1 MRSDMIPTD
10 DGNCRPSDLP
20 GTLQRPSHLIGVVRC
35 RPAIAAFAL
44 LLAVA
49 CARSVG
55 ATPIFLVDSSADS
68 SVVPET
74 LIFRVDRATGQLTT
88 LGTLPTEFGEVAALA
103 AASDNLLYAAATRT
117 GDILEITASP
127 FGFRSIGSVVATN
140 PVGLGA
146 NNIVGLAFSG
156 GVLYAIDE
164 ATDELSRIQITPFN
178 ATVIGQV
185 RLGSIAG
192 PVLDVFGGD
201 IAEDASGNWFLWTQ
215 GDPQGPH
222 LYRLDVT
229 AAVATELDP
238 TNQTLGAKTGIAFD
252 YQGGG
257 ALLASSGVLDALL
270 TLNPATGETTASVPF
285 CLNCPT
291 PYDHRF
297 GDLASP
303 RCTDAD
309 QDGFAPEGGDCG
321 PVDCNDDDPSI
332 NPAAEEVCN
341 GIDDNCDGTI
351 DEDPAAS
358 AACVASCMATT
369 AHDCHVEQ
377 EDRHVED
384 EEPSEPSE
392 APSSRSDD
400 EEDSFHSESARFTD
414 CQTSLCQAG
423 SCSITAGA
431 CSDDGSSPCT
441 TDAEC
446 DDGNPCTDDR
456 CDPSAH
462 CLHVPLSGGSCDD
475 RNPCTHDDTC
485 TAGVCVGIPVHCTG
499 GDHCDRD
506 GMCSHHHHRHP
517 RRHRKR
523 FRPSRPRWEQTKIS
537 RPISSE

>member
-1 MRSDMIPTD
+1 MIPTD
-10 DGNCRPSDLP
+10 HGNRRPSDLP
-20 GTLQRPSHLIGVVRC
+20 GTIRRPSSLIGVVRF

-49 CARSVG
+49 SARSVG
-55 ATPIFLVDSSADS
+55 ATPIFLIDSSADS

-127 FGFRSIGSVVATN
+127 FGFRSIGAVVAN
-140 PVGLGA
+140 DIVGLGA

-164 ATDELSRIQITPFN
+164 VTDELSRLQISPFN
-178 ATVIGQV
+178 ATVVGQV
-185 RLGSIAG
+185 RLGSIGG
-192 PVLDVFGGD
+192 PVLDVLGAD
-201 IAEDASGNWFLWTQ
+201 IAEDAVGNWYLWTNSTES
-215 GDPQGPH
+215 

-229 AAVATELDP
+229 TAVATPVDP
-238 TNQTLGAKTGIAFD
+238 AIQGLGPKTGLAFD

-270 TLNPATGETTASVPF
+270 TLDPATGVTAASVPF

-291 PYDHRF
+291 TYNHRF

-309 QDGFAPEGGDCG
+309 EDGFSPEGGDCG

-332 NPAAEEVCN
+332 NPGAEEVCN

-351 DEDPAAS
+351 DEEPAAS
-358 AACVASCMATT
+358 AACVTHCTATGP
-369 AHDCHVEQ
+369 DCNVE
-377 EDRHVED
+377 H
-384 EEPSEPSE
+384 EERAEPSE
-392 APSSRSDD
+392 APSSPSDD
-400 EEDSFHSESARFTD
+400 EKDEDPSELPLSVG
-414 CQTSLCQAG
+414 CQNSVCRAG
-423 SCSITAGA
+423 SCSITAPA
-431 CSDDGSSPCT
+431 CSDDDSSRCN
-441 TDAEC
+441 TDGECDDADECARRNC

-456 CDPSAH
+456 CDPSAG
-462 CLHVPLSGGSCDD
+462 CLHEPLSGGPCDD
-475 RNPCTHDDTC
+475 RDPCTHDDTC
-485 TAGVCVGIPVHCTG
+485 TAGVCVGTPVSSTCTAG
-499 GDHCDRD
+499 
-506 GMCSHHHHRHP
+506 SHHP

-523 FRPSRPRWEQTKIS
+523 VRPSRARSKRRKVS
-537 RPISSE
+537 RPVSSE